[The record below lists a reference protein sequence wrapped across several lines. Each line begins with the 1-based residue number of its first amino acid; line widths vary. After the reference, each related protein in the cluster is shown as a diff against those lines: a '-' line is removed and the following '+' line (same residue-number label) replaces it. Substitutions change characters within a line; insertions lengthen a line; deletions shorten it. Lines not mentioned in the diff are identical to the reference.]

1 MDSSPAPRSSRLFFT
16 LIELLVAAAQQKCFS
31 KTKNSTS
38 LRPSG
43 RTSRLTQSSSSHLHI
58 FTQSAFTL
66 IELLVVIAIIAI
78 LAAMLLPALQQ
89 ARDRAKSTQCL
100 ANMKQYG
107 VGMMQYVDDNAGT
120 FPEGPNNARK
130 WYAEMGL
137 YIAPQIVKKRI
148 NLGGVYGR
156 YTLDTANITVKTA
169 GVMTCPQALTHHT
182 KGGESIVLCINPN
195 YYIRSCVKTSDY
207 AQKLTQVRNPG
218 RKIYAIDSTR
228 WSTDFVFDTG
238 YCIISATSYPFSLS
252 TGRTQAVEFRHQSAR
267 SANMVF
273 VDGHSDSKTLGELS
287 KRGAEYL
294 YPKE

>member
-1 MDSSPAPRSSRLFFT
+1 M
-16 LIELLVAAAQQKCFS
+16 K
-31 KTKNSTS
+31 KTFI
-38 LRPSG
+38 RE
-43 RTSRLTQSSSSHLHI
+43 
-58 FTQSAFTL
+58 FTL

-273 VDGHSDSKTLGELS
+273 VDGH
-287 KRGAEYL
+287 AESVHQNKVTSARITTWGNPFPKSFIVKKFDGTK
-294 YPKE
+294 YPCK